1 MGGVYNYEA
10 RVIAFVEYIG
20 LLNCVSYISDRVV
33 TFAHVAES
41 CSQLICSASGCPW
54 SWAGGGVACQT

>member
-20 LLNCVSYISDRVV
+20 LLNCVSYISDKVI

-41 CSQLICSASGCPW
+41 CSQLICSAS
-54 SWAGGGVACQT
+54 